1 MSRKN
6 KHGHGGD
13 DSATFEEKELEIL
26 RETVDLVE
34 KQKGEKIIQDP
45 KIQKVI
51 SIVEKF
57 IADKKLVCYGGT
69 AINNILPEDAQF
81 YNKDIELPDYDF
93 YSDNALDCA
102 KELADIYYKAGYED
116 VEAKSGV
123 HHGTYKVFVNFTG
136 IADITQ
142 MEPALFKAISREA
155 IIKKNI
161 RYAPP
166 DFLRM
171 AMYLELSR
179 PDGDVSRWEKVQKR
193 LTLLNTHYPLKG
205 YDCDKIEYQR
215 GFEGSTS
222 ENTGEISA
230 SRTRSRSRSK
240 SRSKT
245 ATATATATASRSV
258 KRGGSG
264 GGSGSVK
271 ALKRDAI
278 KNVIRKYHHL
288 GAYMK
293 HLYNSVPSHEEKHG
307 DFTYK
312 LEEDKLTRRYRLVA
326 IYERFLGKD
335 DEFVLYSMKRTDLDP
350 DASPSKTATASRS
363 RSRSAS
369 PSRSATKSASK
380 SAGRS
385 ASPSKTATASRSR
398 SRSRSASPS
407 KSATKSAS
415 KSPSRSPAYEMSKS
429 NLSYSSHREK
439 ELAETD
445 VYNIVRRVFIKNK
458 AVFFGGYANILYS
471 RYMPKHQRR
480 IIQKIPD
487 FDVLSEDPRHLC
499 EAVIHELTAHKYTG
513 VKFTKHAGVGEV
525 ISEHYDIR
533 IGDEVIA
540 FLYKP
545 LACHSYNTI
554 RIHGDGGSG
563 GGDNIR
569 IATIDTMLSF
579 YLAFIY
585 ADRVYYDTN
594 RILCMSQFLFDVQ
607 RHNRLKQTGLL
618 KRFSINCYGE
628 QPTLESMRFEK
639 TKKYEELKGKRD
651 SREFEEWFLRYIP
664 YEHAKA
670 AKTGAKGAKGAKGTT
685 KTRKR
690 KTTKE

>member
-1 MSRKN
+1 MTESLLLHSGVGGARNAHDKTDKKMS
-6 KHGHGGD
+6 
-13 DSATFEEKELEIL
+13 FEEKELEIL
-26 RETVDLVE
+26 REAVDLVE
-34 KQKGEKIIQDP
+34 KRKGAAVIQDP
-45 KIQKVI
+45 KVQDII

-93 YSDNALDCA
+93 YSDKALDHA

-142 MEPALFKAISREA
+142 MEPALFKAISRDS
-155 IIKKNI
+155 IIKKGI

-215 GFEGSTS
+215 GFEGATDV
-222 ENTGEISA
+222 NTGEISI
-230 SRTRSRSRSK
+230 SRTKGATARRSRSRTPT
-240 SRSKT
+240 RT
-245 ATATATATASRSV
+245 RARTI
-258 KRGGSG
+258 KRG
-264 GGSGSVK
+264 GGSGSGIGSVGGADSAKARKREAIREVVK
-271 ALKRDAI
+271 
-278 KNVIRKYHHL
+278 KYKTL
-288 GAYMK
+288 EAYMK
-293 HLYNSVPSHEEKHG
+293 HLYHGVRSHEETIG
-307 DFTYK
+307 DFKYTV
-312 LEEDKLTRRYRLVA
+312 EQDKLTHRYRLIA
-326 IYERFLGKD
+326 TYERLFGDD
-335 DEFVLYSMKRTDLDP
+335 DEYVLYSMKARDLDA
-350 DASPSKTATASRS
+350 DATPTKTTRTPT
-363 RSRSAS
+363 
-369 PSRSATKSASK
+369 PSRTRERQEKSSPNEYSVA
-380 SAGRS
+380 RS
-385 ASPSKTATASRSR
+385 HV
-398 SRSRSASPS
+398 
-407 KSATKSAS
+407 
-415 KSPSRSPAYEMSKS
+415 
-429 NLSYSSHREK
+429 SYTTHREK

-445 VYNIVRRVFIKNK
+445 IYNIVRGVFIKNR

-480 IIQKIPD
+480 IVQKIPD
-487 FDVLSEDPRHLC
+487 FDILSENPRELC
-499 EAVIHELTAHKYTG
+499 EEVVRELTAHKYAG
-513 VKFTKHAGVGEV
+513 VKYTKHAGVGEV

-533 IGDEVIA
+533 VGDEVIA

-554 RIHGDGGSG
+554 RINGDGRDGRGES
-563 GGDNIR
+563 IR

-585 ADRVYYDTN
+585 ADRVYYDIN

-607 RHNRLKQTGLL
+607 QHNRLKQTGLL
-618 KRFSINCYGE
+618 RRFSINCYGK

-639 TKKYEELKGKRD
+639 TAKYEELKGKRD
-651 SREFEEWFLRYIP
+651 SREFEEWFLRYVP
-664 YEHAKA
+664 YEHSSSGA
-670 AKTGAKGAKGAKGTT
+670 AK
-685 KTRKR
+685 KTRKKAR
-690 KTTKE
+690 K

>member
-1 MSRKN
+1 MPGKYKPHG
-6 KHGHGGD
+6 KHKETD
-13 DSATFEEKELEIL
+13 DEEKTQSYEDKELEIL
-26 RETVDLVE
+26 RQAVDKVE
-34 KQKGEKIIQDP
+34 NRKGVEVMRDPEVKKI
-45 KIQKVI
+45 I

-93 YSDNALDCA
+93 YSDNALDHA

-142 MEPALFKAISREA
+142 MEPDLFKAISKDA
-155 IIKKNI
+155 IIKSDI

-205 YDCDKIEYQR
+205 YQCDKIEYQR
-215 GFEGSTS
+215 GFEGATD

-230 SRTRSRSRSK
+230 SRTRSRSRSM
-240 SRSKT
+240 SRSQSRSQSK
-245 ATATATATASRSV
+245 SRSV
-258 KRGGSG
+258 KKG
-264 GGSGSVK
+264 GGIFKSETAVK
-271 ALKRDAI
+271 RKAISQIKRNHHSLAEYMRHLFH
-278 KNVIRKYHHL
+278 NVSK
-288 GAYMK
+288 
-293 HLYNSVPSHEEKHG
+293 HEETIG
-307 DFTYK
+307 NYTYNI
-312 LEEDKLTRRYRLVA
+312 EEDKVTHRYNLNVR
-326 IYERFLGKD
+326 YERLLQDD
-335 DEFVLYSMKRTDLDP
+335 DEFVIYSI
-350 DASPSKTATASRS
+350 SSRDIRRDKDDGEDKGEDKGENGES
-363 RSRSAS
+363 
-369 PSRSATKSASK
+369 
-380 SAGRS
+380 
-385 ASPSKTATASRSR
+385 ASRSR
-398 SRSRSASPS
+398 SRSRS
-407 KSATKSAS
+407 KSHYSVDAS
-415 KSPSRSPAYEMSKS
+415 KI
-429 NLSYSSHREK
+429 SYSTNRET
-439 ELAETD
+439 LLQQTD
-445 VYNIVRRVFIKNK
+445 IYNIVRDVFIKNK

-480 IIQKIPD
+480 IVNKIPD
-487 FDVLSEDPRHLC
+487 FDILSEDPRALC
-499 EAVIHELTAHKYTG
+499 DEVVRELTKNKYPGVKYT
-513 VKFTKHAGVGEV
+513 KHKGVGEV

-533 IGDEVIA
+533 VGEEVVA

-554 RIHGDGGSG
+554 RIDS
-563 GGDNIR
+563 DTIR

-585 ADRVYYDTN
+585 ADRVYYDIN

-607 RHNRLKQTGLL
+607 QHNRLKQTGLL
-618 KRFSINCYGE
+618 RRFSINCYGE

-651 SREFEEWFLRYIP
+651 TREYEEWFLRYIP
-664 YEHAKA
+664 LEHAK
-670 AKTGAKGAKGAKGTT
+670 TVKGTAKGTAKKGT
-685 KTRKR
+685 KVTRRRDK
-690 KTTKE
+690 KKDE

>member
-1 MSRKN
+1 MEGGGKS
-6 KHGHGGD
+6 KHD
-13 DSATFEEKELEIL
+13 NDNNTTFEEKELDIL
-26 RETVDLVE
+26 RDAVDLVE
-34 KQKGEKIIQDP
+34 KRKGEKVIQDP
-45 KIQKVI
+45 KVQEII

-69 AINNILPEDAQF
+69 AINNILPEDLQF

-142 MEPALFKAISREA
+142 MEPALFNAISRDA

-215 GFEGSTS
+215 GFDGSTMS
-222 ENTGEISA
+222 NTGEISI
-230 SRTRSRSRSK
+230 SRTRSRTKSRTKS

-245 ATATATATASRSV
+245 V
-258 KRGGSG
+258 KRGGSNSND
-264 GGSGSVK
+264 GSAK
-271 ALKRDAI
+271 AHKREAI
-278 KNVIRKYHHL
+278 RQIINKYHSL
-288 GAYMK
+288 AGYMK
-293 HLYNSVPSHEEKHG
+293 RLYHSVSSHEETIG
-307 DFTYK
+307 DFKYSI
-312 LEEDKLTRRYRLVA
+312 EEDKITHHYRLIA
-326 IYERFLGKD
+326 TYKRLFSKD
-335 DEFVLYSMKRTDLDP
+335 DEFVLYSMKARILDGETTP
-350 DASPSKTATASRS
+350 SPSK
-363 RSRSAS
+363 
-369 PSRSATKSASK
+369 SK
-380 SAGRS
+380 
-385 ASPSKTATASRSR
+385 SRSR
-398 SRSRSASPS
+398 SRSRSRSS
-407 KSATKSAS
+407 
-415 KSPSRSPAYEMSKS
+415 SRSRSENKENDFSINTSQLSYKS
-429 NLSYSSHREK
+429 NSEK
-439 ELAETD
+439 QLAETD
-445 VYNIVRRVFIKNK
+445 IYNIVRNVFIKNR

-471 RYMPKHQRR
+471 RYMPRHQRR
-480 IIQKIPD
+480 IVQQIPD
-487 FDVLSEDPRHLC
+487 FDILSEDPRKLC
-499 EAVIHELTAHKYTG
+499 EEVVSQLVAHKYTG
-513 VKFTKHAGVGEV
+513 VKYTKHAGIGEV

-533 IGDEVIA
+533 VGDEVIA

-554 RIHGDGGSG
+554 RI
-563 GGDNIR
+563 DNEPIR

-585 ADRVYYDTN
+585 ADRVYYDIN

-607 RHNRLKQTGLL
+607 QHNRLKQTGLL
-618 KRFSINCYGE
+618 RRFSINCYGK
-628 QPTLESMRFEK
+628 QPTLETMRFEK
-639 TKKYEELKGKRD
+639 TQKYEELKGKRG

-664 YEHAKA
+664 YEHAN
-670 AKTGAKGAKGAKGTT
+670 TGAKAKKVAK
-685 KTRKR
+685 KTVK
-690 KTTKE
+690 KSQK

>member
-1 MSRKN
+1 MALLHSGVGGARHDHDKTEQKMS
-6 KHGHGGD
+6 
-13 DSATFEEKELEIL
+13 FEEKELEIL
-26 RETVDLVE
+26 RQAVDLVE
-34 KQKGEKIIQDP
+34 KRKGEKIIQDP
-45 KIQKVI
+45 KVQDII

-93 YSDNALDCA
+93 YSDKALDHA

-142 MEPALFKAISREA
+142 MEPALFKSISRDS
-155 IIKKNI
+155 IIKKGI

-215 GFEGSTS
+215 GFDGATAA
-222 ENTGEISA
+222 NTGEISISRTRGA
-230 SRTRSRSRSK
+230 TATRTRSRSV
-240 SRSKT
+240 SRSRSHT
-245 ATATATATASRSV
+245 RSRTV
-258 KRGGSG
+258 KRGGGS
-264 GGSGSVK
+264 GGSGGESAKARKREAIREVVK
-271 ALKRDAI
+271 
-278 KNVIRKYHHL
+278 KYKTL
-288 GAYMK
+288 EAYMK
-293 HLYNSVPSHEEKHG
+293 HLYHGVRSHEETIG
-307 DFTYK
+307 DFKYTV
-312 LEEDKLTRRYRLVA
+312 EEDKLTHRYRLLA
-326 IYERFLGKD
+326 TYERLFGDD
-335 DEFVLYSMKRTDLDP
+335 DEYVLYSMKARDLDA
-350 DASPSKTATASRS
+350 DATPTPSRS
-363 RSRSAS
+363 R
-369 PSRSATKSASK
+369 T
-380 SAGRS
+380 
-385 ASPSKTATASRSR
+385 RSR
-398 SRSRSASPS
+398 ERQEKSSPTEYSIQRSQV
-407 KSATKSAS
+407 
-415 KSPSRSPAYEMSKS
+415 
-429 NLSYSSHREK
+429 SYTTHREK

-445 VYNIVRRVFIKNK
+445 IYNIVRGVFIKNR

-480 IIQKIPD
+480 IVQKIPD
-487 FDVLSEDPRHLC
+487 FDILSENPRELC
-499 EAVIHELTAHKYTG
+499 EEVVRELTAHKYTG
-513 VKFTKHAGVGEV
+513 VKYTKHAGVGEV

-533 IGDEVIA
+533 VGDEVIA

-554 RIHGDGGSG
+554 RINGDGDDEGKSG
-563 GGDNIR
+563 RGESIR

-585 ADRVYYDTN
+585 ADRVYYDIN

-607 RHNRLKQTGLL
+607 QHNRLKQTGLL
-618 KRFSINCYGE
+618 RRFSINCYGK

-639 TKKYEELKGKRD
+639 TAKYEELKGKRD
-651 SREFEEWFLRYIP
+651 SREFEEWFLRYVP

-670 AKTGAKGAKGAKGTT
+670 GKAVGSSAK
-685 KTRKR
+685 KTRKAR
-690 KTTKE
+690 KEQK

>member
-1 MSRKN
+1 MPPSEKD
-6 KHGHGGD
+6 GD
-13 DSATFEEKELEIL
+13 KAQTYEEKELEIL
-26 RETVDLVE
+26 RQAVDVVE
-34 KQKGEKIIQDP
+34 NRKGVEVMRDPEVKKI
-45 KIQKVI
+45 I

-93 YSDNALDCA
+93 YSDNALDHA

-142 MEPALFKAISREA
+142 MEPDLFKAISKDA
-155 IIKKNI
+155 IIKNGI

-205 YDCDKIEYQR
+205 YQCDKIEYQR
-215 GFEGSTS
+215 GFEGATD

-230 SRTRSRSRSK
+230 SRTR
-240 SRSKT
+240 T
-245 ATATATATASRSV
+245 
-258 KRGGSG
+258 
-264 GGSGSVK
+264 
-271 ALKRDAI
+271 
-278 KNVIRKYHHL
+278 
-288 GAYMK
+288 
-293 HLYNSVPSHEEKHG
+293 
-307 DFTYK
+307 
-312 LEEDKLTRRYRLVA
+312 
-326 IYERFLGKD
+326 
-335 DEFVLYSMKRTDLDP
+335 
-350 DASPSKTATASRS
+350 
-363 RSRSAS
+363 
-369 PSRSATKSASK
+369 PSRT
-380 SAGRS
+380 R
-385 ASPSKTATASRSR
+385 SRSR
-398 SRSRSASPS
+398 SRSRSASVKTGGGIFNSVTSVKRNAITQIKRKHHSLAAYMRHLFHAVNKHEESIGDYEYSIEEDKVTHRYNLNVKHERLLQDDDEFVIYSMSARDIEKEPS
-407 KSATKSAS
+407 PKRGRRSHNDDDDEDDEATDDSAS
-415 KSPSRSPAYEMSKS
+415 KSRSRSKSASRSQSASRSKS
-429 NLSYSSHREK
+429 ASRSASDAHYSVDKSNVSYSTNREK
-439 ELAETD
+439 LLQQTD
-445 VYNIVRRVFIKNK
+445 IYNIVRDVFIKNK

-480 IIQKIPD
+480 IVNKIPD
-487 FDVLSEDPRHLC
+487 FDILSEDPRALC
-499 EAVIHELTAHKYTG
+499 EEVVRELTAHKYPG
-513 VKFTKHAGVGEV
+513 VKYTKHKGVGEV

-533 IGDEVIA
+533 VGDEVVA

-554 RIHGDGGSG
+554 RIDK
-563 GGDNIR
+563 DTIR

-585 ADRVYYDTN
+585 ADRVYYDIN

-607 RHNRLKQTGLL
+607 QHNRLKQTGLL
-618 KRFSINCYGE
+618 RRFSINCYGK

-639 TKKYEELKGKRD
+639 TKKYEELKDKRD
-651 SREFEEWFLRYIP
+651 TREYEEWFLRYIP
-664 YEHAKA
+664 LENTKGA
-670 AKTGAKGAKGAKGTT
+670 AAKGAAAGKGAVPGKTAKKAAGTKT
-685 KTRKR
+685 TKAKTRKR
-690 KTTKE
+690 SKKDD

>member
-1 MSRKN
+1 MSIEEKMEGGGN
-6 KHGHGGD
+6 KINHRGD
-13 DSATFEEKELEIL
+13 KDVSFEEKELEIL
-26 RETVDLVE
+26 RNAVDLVE
-34 KQKGEKIIQDP
+34 KRKGEKVTQDP
-45 KIQKVI
+45 KVQEII

-93 YSDNALDCA
+93 YSNNALDHA

-142 MEPALFKAISREA
+142 MEPDLFKAISRDA

-205 YDCDKIEYQR
+205 YNCDKIEYQR
-215 GFEGSTS
+215 GFDDATAS
-222 ENTGEISA
+222 NTGEVSI
-230 SRTRSRSRSK
+230 SRTRSRS
-240 SRSKT
+240 
-245 ATATATATASRSV
+245 ASRSV
-258 KRGGSG
+258 SRSRTVKRGG
-264 GGSGSVK
+264 GGSAK
-271 ALKRDAI
+271 AEKRKAVNQI
-278 KNVIRKYHHL
+278 IRKYHDL
-288 GAYMK
+288 SKYMK
-293 HLYNSVPSHEEKHG
+293 HLYHAVSSHEETIG
-307 DFTYK
+307 DFKYTI
-312 LEEDKLTRRYRLVA
+312 EEDKVTHRYRLIA
-326 IYERFLGKD
+326 TYERLFSKD
-335 DEFVLYSMKRTDLDP
+335 DSFVLYSMKARELDATP
-350 DASPSKTATASRS
+350 TQTPSKSPRS
-363 RSRSAS
+363 RSRSVS
-369 PSRSATKSASK
+369 DRNQKEEYSVD
-380 SAGRS
+380 
-385 ASPSKTATASRSR
+385 KTHV
-398 SRSRSASPS
+398 
-407 KSATKSAS
+407 
-415 KSPSRSPAYEMSKS
+415 
-429 NLSYSSHREK
+429 SYSSNREK
-439 ELAETD
+439 ELVETNI
-445 VYNIVRRVFIKNK
+445 YNIVRDVFIKNR

-471 RYMPKHQRR
+471 RYMPKQQRR

-487 FDVLSEDPRHLC
+487 FDILSEDPRELC
-499 EAVIHELTAHKYTG
+499 EAVVRELTAHNYKDVKY
-513 VKFTKHAGVGEV
+513 TKHAGVGEV

-533 IGDEVIA
+533 VGDEVIA

-554 RIHGDGGSG
+554 RIDG
-563 GGDNIR
+563 GGDGRGRGESIR

-585 ADRVYYDTN
+585 ADRVYYDIN

-607 RHNRLKQTGLL
+607 QHNRLKQTGLL
-618 KRFSINCYGE
+618 RRFSINCYGK

-639 TKKYEELKGKRD
+639 TEKYEELKGKRD

-664 YEHAKA
+664 YEHAGA
-670 AKTGAKGAKGAKGTT
+670 GAKGAKAK
-685 KTRKR
+685 KTRKKAR
-690 KTTKE
+690 SGA

>member
-1 MSRKN
+1 MSDLLLR
-6 KHGHGGD
+6 GGARD
-13 DSATFEEKELEIL
+13 DANADKKMSFEEKELEIL
-26 RETVDLVE
+26 REAVDLVE
-34 KQKGEKIIQDP
+34 KRKGAAVIKDP
-45 KIQKVI
+45 KVQEII

-93 YSDNALDCA
+93 YSDKALDHA

-142 MEPALFKAISREA
+142 MEPALFKAISRDS
-155 IIKKNI
+155 IIKKGI
-161 RYAPP
+161 SYAPP

-215 GFEGSTS
+215 GFEGETAS
-222 ENTGEISA
+222 NTGEISI
-230 SRTRSRSRSK
+230 SRKRGATSTRSSSRSRSR
-240 SRSKT
+240 T
-245 ATATATATASRSV
+245 I
-258 KRGGSG
+258 KRGGANN
-264 GGSGSVK
+264 GSAK
-271 ALKRDAI
+271 ARKREAI
-278 KNVIRKYHHL
+278 REIMKKYKGL
-288 GAYMK
+288 DSYMK
-293 HLYNSVPSHEEKHG
+293 HLFYGVRSHEEKIG
-307 DFTYK
+307 DFKYTV
-312 LEEDKLTRRYRLVA
+312 EEDKLTRRYRLIA
-326 IYERFLGKD
+326 AYERLFGDD
-335 DEFVLYSMKRTDLDP
+335 DEYVLYSMKTRDLD
-350 DASPSKTATASRS
+350 TEATPTPTPTPNR
-363 RSRSAS
+363 
-369 PSRSATKSASK
+369 
-380 SAGRS
+380 
-385 ASPSKTATASRSR
+385 SRSR
-398 SRSRSASPS
+398 SRSRDREYSIN
-407 KSATKSAS
+407 KSQI
-415 KSPSRSPAYEMSKS
+415 
-429 NLSYSSHREK
+429 SYSSHREK

-445 VYNIVRRVFIKNK
+445 IYNIVRDVFIKNR

-480 IIQKIPD
+480 IVQKIPD
-487 FDVLSEDPRHLC
+487 FDILSENPRDLC
-499 EAVIHELTAHKYTG
+499 DEVVRELTAHKYTN
-513 VKFTKHAGVGEV
+513 VKYTKHAGVGEV

-533 IGDEVIA
+533 VGDEVIA

-554 RIHGDGGSG
+554 RINSDGDSRGGRG
-563 GGDNIR
+563 GRGESIR

-585 ADRVYYDTN
+585 ADRVYYDIN

-607 RHNRLKQTGLL
+607 QHNRLKQTGLL
-618 KRFSINCYGE
+618 RRFSINCYGK

-639 TKKYEELKGKRD
+639 TAKYEELKGKRE
-651 SREFEEWFLRYIP
+651 SREFEEWFLRYVP
-664 YEHAKA
+664 YENTSLRKNKIAK
-670 AKTGAKGAKGAKGTT
+670 
-685 KTRKR
+685 KTRRRNK
-690 KTTKE
+690 KNE

>member
-1 MSRKN
+1 MPH
-6 KHGHGGD
+6 KHRRGGHD
-13 DSATFEEKELEIL
+13 DEDHATYDEKELEIL
-26 RETVDLVE
+26 REAVDLME
-34 KQKGEKIIQDP
+34 KRKGAKIIQDP
-45 KIQKVI
+45 QVKKII
-51 SIVEKF
+51 SIVEDF

-93 YSDNALDCA
+93 YSDNALDAA

-142 MEPALFKAISREA
+142 MEPALFKAISRDA
-155 IIKKNI
+155 IIKKGI

-215 GFEGSTS
+215 GFEGSTKA
-222 ENTGEISA
+222 NTGEISI
-230 SRTRSRSRSK
+230 
-240 SRSKT
+240 SKT
-245 ATATATATASRSV
+245 
-258 KRGGSG
+258 
-264 GGSGSVK
+264 
-271 ALKRDAI
+271 
-278 KNVIRKYHHL
+278 RK
-288 GAYMK
+288 K
-293 HLYNSVPSHEEKHG
+293 S
-307 DFTYK
+307 
-312 LEEDKLTRRYRLVA
+312 
-326 IYERFLGKD
+326 
-335 DEFVLYSMKRTDLDP
+335 
-350 DASPSKTATASRS
+350 ASRS
-363 RSRSAS
+363 RSRSVKKGGGGGPSATRSVKALKRKAISTVIRKYHSLGAYLKRLYHAVPSHEETMGDFKYTVEEDKLTHRYRLIATYERLLGADDTFVLYSMKTRDVDAS
-369 PSRSATKSASK
+369 PARSRQASDVD
-380 SAGRS
+380 
-385 ASPSKTATASRSR
+385 ASPA
-398 SRSRSASPS
+398 
-407 KSATKSAS
+407 
-415 KSPSRSPAYEMSKS
+415 KSPDREYSVRKS
-429 NLSYSSHREK
+429 NVSYKSNREK

-445 VYNIVRRVFIKNK
+445 IYNIVRNVFIKNH

-480 IIQKIPD
+480 IVQKIPD
-487 FDVLSEDPRHLC
+487 FDILSEDPRELC
-499 EAVIHELTAHKYTG
+499 EAVVRELTAHKYTD
-513 VKFTKHAGVGEV
+513 VKYTKHAGIGEV

-554 RIHGDGGSG
+554 RINGDGDGGAG
-563 GGDNIR
+563 GGGESIR

-585 ADRVYYDTN
+585 ADRVYYDVS

-607 RHNRLKQTGLL
+607 QHNRLKQTGLL
-618 KRFSINCYGE
+618 RRFSINCYGK

-639 TKKYEELKGKRD
+639 TDKYEELKGKRD

-664 YEHAKA
+664 YENAGA
-670 AKTGAKGAKGAKGTT
+670 GAKGAKAK
-685 KTRKR
+685 KTRKKAR
-690 KTTKE
+690 SD

>member
-1 MSRKN
+1 MPHN
-6 KHGHGGD
+6 KHHEHGHSRGRGD
-13 DSATFEEKELEIL
+13 TSADVSYDEKELEIL
-26 RETVDLVE
+26 REAVDIVE
-34 KQKGEKIIQDP
+34 KKKGEAITHDP
-45 KIQKVI
+45 KVKKII
-51 SIVEKF
+51 SIVEDF

-81 YNKDIELPDYDF
+81 YNKDLELPDYDF
-93 YSDNALDCA
+93 YSDNALDHA

-142 MEPALFKAISREA
+142 MEPALFNAISRDA
-155 IIKKNI
+155 IVKSGI

-193 LTLLNTHYPLKG
+193 LTLLNNHYPLKG

-215 GFEGSTS
+215 GFDGATKANS
-222 ENTGEISA
+222 GEISI
-230 SRTRSRSRSK
+230 SKTRSK
-240 SRSKT
+240 SRSKSKS
-245 ATATATATASRSV
+245 ASRSTVRSQSV
-258 KRGGSG
+258 KRGGG
-264 GGSGSVK
+264 GGGSVK

-278 KNVIRKYHHL
+278 KGVIRKYRHL

-293 HLYNSVPSHEEKHG
+293 HLFYAVPSHEETIG
-307 DFTYK
+307 DFSYK
-312 LEEDKLTRRYRLVA
+312 LEEDKLTHRYRLIA
-326 IYERFLGKD
+326 TYERLLGKD
-335 DEFVLYSMKRTDLDP
+335 DEFVLYSMKRSDLDGDSTP
-350 DASPSKTATASRS
+350 SANKSASRSKSPSPSHSRSASATATASKSES
-363 RSRSAS
+363 RSRS
-369 PSRSATKSASK
+369 
-380 SAGRS
+380 
-385 ASPSKTATASRSR
+385 
-398 SRSRSASPS
+398 
-407 KSATKSAS
+407 
-415 KSPSRSPAYEMSKS
+415 KSPTPAYSMSKS
-429 NLSYSSHREK
+429 SLSYSSNREK
-439 ELAETD
+439 EMAESD
-445 VYNIVRRVFIKNK
+445 VYNIVRDVFIKNR

-480 IIQKIPD
+480 IVHKIPD
-487 FDVLSEDPRHLC
+487 FDVLSEEPRDLC
-499 EAVIHELTAHKYTG
+499 EAVVRELTAHKYKD
-513 VKFTKHAGVGEV
+513 VKYTKHAGVGEV

-554 RIHGDGGSG
+554 RI
-563 GGDNIR
+563 DNESIR

-585 ADRVYYDTN
+585 ADRIYYDIN

-607 RHNRLKQTGLL
+607 QHNRLKQTGLL
-618 KRFSINCYGE
+618 KRFSINCYGK
-628 QPTLESMRFEK
+628 QPTLETMRFEK
-639 TKKYEELKGKRD
+639 TEKYEELKNKRGT
-651 SREFEEWFLRYIP
+651 REYEEWFLRYIP
-664 YEHAKA
+664 YENTGKKKTTGSGSGSGA
-670 AKTGAKGAKGAKGTT
+670 AS

-690 KTTKE
+690 KRD

>member
-1 MSRKN
+1 MSDLLLR
-6 KHGHGGD
+6 GGARHHD
-13 DSATFEEKELEIL
+13 NTDKKMSFEEKELEIL
-26 RETVDLVE
+26 REAVDLVE
-34 KQKGEKIIQDP
+34 KRKGAAIIKDP
-45 KIQKVI
+45 KVQEII

-93 YSDNALDCA
+93 YSDKALDHA

-142 MEPALFKAISREA
+142 MEPALFKAISRDS
-155 IIKKNI
+155 IIKKGI
-161 RYAPP
+161 SYAPP

-215 GFEGSTS
+215 GFEGATS
-222 ENTGEISA
+222 SNTGEISI
-230 SRTRSRSRSK
+230 SRKRGATATQTRSRSRSLAR
-240 SRSKT
+240 SRT
-245 ATATATATASRSV
+245 V
-258 KRGGSG
+258 KRGGANNESA
-264 GGSGSVK
+264 K
-271 ALKRDAI
+271 ARKREAI
-278 KNVIRKYHHL
+278 REIMKKYKGL
-288 GAYMK
+288 DAYMK
-293 HLYNSVPSHEEKHG
+293 HLFYGVRSHEETIG
-307 DFTYK
+307 DFKYTV
-312 LEEDKLTRRYRLVA
+312 EEDKLTRRYRLIA
-326 IYERFLGKD
+326 TYERLFSDD
-335 DEFVLYSMKRTDLDP
+335 DEYVLYSMKTRDLDA
-350 DASPSKTATASRS
+350 DAEAT
-363 RSRSAS
+363 
-369 PSRSATKSASK
+369 PTPTPK
-380 SAGRS
+380 
-385 ASPSKTATASRSR
+385 PSRSR
-398 SRSRSASPS
+398 SRSRSRDREYSIN
-407 KSATKSAS
+407 KSQI
-415 KSPSRSPAYEMSKS
+415 
-429 NLSYSSHREK
+429 SYSSHREK

-445 VYNIVRRVFIKNK
+445 IYNIVRGVFIKNR

-487 FDVLSEDPRHLC
+487 FDILSENPRDLC
-499 EAVIHELTAHKYTG
+499 DEVVRELTAHKYTD
-513 VKFTKHAGVGEV
+513 VKYTKHAGVGEV

-533 IGDEVIA
+533 VGDEVIA

-554 RIHGDGGSG
+554 RINGDGDSQG
-563 GGDNIR
+563 GRGESIR

-585 ADRVYYDTN
+585 ADRVYYDIN

-607 RHNRLKQTGLL
+607 QHNRLKQTGLL
-618 KRFSINCYGE
+618 RRFSINCYGK

-639 TKKYEELKGKRD
+639 TAKYEELKGKRG
-651 SREFEEWFLRYIP
+651 SREFEEWFLRYVP
-664 YEHAKA
+664 YENTSSRARVK
-670 AKTGAKGAKGAKGTT
+670 AKGVAK
-685 KTRKR
+685 KTRKKSR
-690 KTTKE
+690 K

>member
-1 MSRKN
+1 MAEYGGGSR
-6 KHGHGGD
+6 
-13 DSATFEEKELEIL
+13 DSADKKMSFEEKELEIL
-26 RETVDLVE
+26 REAVDLVE
-34 KQKGEKIIQDP
+34 KRKGAAVIQDP
-45 KIQKVI
+45 KVQDII

-69 AINNILPEDAQF
+69 AINNILPEDSQF

-93 YSDNALDCA
+93 YSDKALEHA

-136 IADITQ
+136 IADITN
-142 MEPALFKAISREA
+142 MEPALFKVISRDA

-205 YDCDKIEYQR
+205 YNCDKIEYQR
-215 GFEGSTS
+215 GFDGATS
-222 ENTGEISA
+222 ASKTGEISISRKRSA
-230 SRTRSRSRSK
+230 TTPTRTRTQTQTRTPSRSRTHT
-240 SRSKT
+240 RSHTMKQ
-245 ATATATATASRSV
+245 
-258 KRGGSG
+258 G
-264 GGSGSVK
+264 GGGGGGASIK
-271 ALKRDAI
+271 ARKREAI
-278 KNVIRKYHHL
+278 RTIMKKYKGL
-288 GAYMK
+288 DTYMK
-293 HLYNSVPSHEEKHG
+293 HLYNEVRSHEETIG
-307 DFTYK
+307 DFTYSV
-312 LEEDKLTRRYRLVA
+312 EEDKLTHRYRLIA
-326 IYERFLGKD
+326 RYERLFGKD
-335 DEFVLYSMKRTDLDP
+335 DEFILYSMKARDLDAEATP
-350 DASPSKTATASRS
+350 TPRSKPSPTHTDHKDDEDH
-363 RSRSAS
+363 
-369 PSRSATKSASK
+369 
-380 SAGRS
+380 G
-385 ASPSKTATASRSR
+385 
-398 SRSRSASPS
+398 
-407 KSATKSAS
+407 
-415 KSPSRSPAYEMSKS
+415 
-429 NLSYSSHREK
+429 EK

-445 VYNIVRRVFIKNK
+445 IYNIVRRVFIKNR

-480 IIQKIPD
+480 IIQQIPD
-487 FDVLSEDPRHLC
+487 FDILSENPRELC
-499 EAVIHELTAHKYTG
+499 DEVVRELTAHKYTD
-513 VKFTKHAGVGEV
+513 VKYTKHAGVGEV

-533 IGDEVIA
+533 VGDEVIA

-554 RIHGDGGSG
+554 RINGDGVG
-563 GGDNIR
+563 GGKKGGGESIR

-585 ADRVYYDTN
+585 ADRVYYDIN

-607 RHNRLKQTGLL
+607 QHNRLKQSGLSR
-618 KRFSINCYGE
+618 RFSINCYGK

-639 TKKYEELKGKRD
+639 TAKYEELKGKRE

-664 YEHAKA
+664 YENGGTGKGEKEKEKEKGKATATAKA
-670 AKTGAKGAKGAKGTT
+670 K
-685 KTRKR
+685 KTRKTR
-690 KTTKE
+690 K

>member
-1 MSRKN
+1 MSELLQN
-6 KHGHGGD
+6 GGARHHD
-13 DSATFEEKELEIL
+13 DKTEQKVSFEDKELEIL
-26 RETVDLVE
+26 REAVDLVE
-34 KQKGEKIIQDP
+34 KRKGEKIIQDP
-45 KIQKVI
+45 KVQDII

-93 YSDNALDCA
+93 YSDKALDHA

-142 MEPALFKAISREA
+142 MEPALFKAISRDS
-155 IIKKNI
+155 IIKKGI

-215 GFEGSTS
+215 GFDGATAA
-222 ENTGEISA
+222 NTGEISISRKKGA
-230 SRTRSRSRSK
+230 TATRTRSRSRSHTR
-240 SRSKT
+240 SRT
-245 ATATATATASRSV
+245 M
-258 KRGGSG
+258 KRGGSTG
-264 GGSGSVK
+264 GGNESAKARKREAIREVVK
-271 ALKRDAI
+271 
-278 KNVIRKYHHL
+278 KYKTL
-288 GAYMK
+288 EAYMK
-293 HLYNSVPSHEEKHG
+293 HLYHGVRSHEETIG
-307 DFTYK
+307 DFKYTV
-312 LEEDKLTRRYRLVA
+312 EEDKLTHRYRLLA
-326 IYERFLGKD
+326 TYERLFGDD
-335 DEFVLYSMKRTDLDP
+335 DEYVLYSMKARDLDK
-350 DASPSKTATASRS
+350 DATPTKT
-363 RSRSAS
+363 
-369 PSRSATKSASK
+369 PM
-380 SAGRS
+380 
-385 ASPSKTATASRSR
+385 PSRSR
-398 SRSRSASPS
+398 SRSRSRDREYSVN
-407 KSATKSAS
+407 KTHV
-415 KSPSRSPAYEMSKS
+415 
-429 NLSYSSHREK
+429 SYTTHREK

-445 VYNIVRRVFIKNK
+445 IYNIVRGVFIKNR

-480 IIQKIPD
+480 IVQKIPD
-487 FDVLSEDPRHLC
+487 FDILSENPRELC
-499 EAVIHELTAHKYTG
+499 EEVVRELTAHKYTG

-533 IGDEVIA
+533 VGDEVIA

-554 RIHGDGGSG
+554 RINGDGDGNG
-563 GGDNIR
+563 NDNSKNGRGESIR

-585 ADRVYYDTN
+585 ADRVYYDIN

-607 RHNRLKQTGLL
+607 QHNRLKQTGLL
-618 KRFSINCYGE
+618 RRFSINCYGK

-639 TKKYEELKGKRD
+639 TAKYEELKGKRD
-651 SREFEEWFLRYIP
+651 SREFEEWFLRYVP

-670 AKTGAKGAKGAKGTT
+670 RKGAESSTQ
-685 KTRKR
+685 KTRKAR
-690 KTTKE
+690 KEQK

>member
-6 KHGHGGD
+6 KRRHGDGAD
-13 DSATFEEKELEIL
+13 DNKSYEEKELEIL
-26 RETVDLVE
+26 RDAVDVME
-34 KQKGEKIIQDP
+34 KRKGSAIIQDP
-45 KIQKVI
+45 KVKNII
-51 SIVEKF
+51 STVEDF
-57 IADKKLVCYGGT
+57 IARKKLVCYGGT

-93 YSDNALDCA
+93 YSDNALDDA

-142 MEPALFKAISREA
+142 MEPALFKAISRDA
-155 IIKKNI
+155 IVKKGI

-205 YDCDKIEYQR
+205 YQCDKIEYQR
-215 GFEGSTS
+215 GFEGATKA
-222 ENTGEISA
+222 NTGEVSISRTRKRSA
-230 SRTRSRSRSK
+230 SRS
-240 SRSKT
+240 
-245 ATATATATASRSV
+245 ASMTV
-258 KRGGSG
+258 KKGGSG
-264 GGSGSVK
+264 SGATRSVK
-271 ALKRDAI
+271 ALKRKAI
-278 KNVIRKYHHL
+278 STVIRKYHHL
-288 GAYMK
+288 GAYLK
-293 HLYNSVPSHEEKHG
+293 RLYHTVPSHEETIG
-307 DFTYK
+307 DFKYTVD
-312 LEEDKLTRRYRLVA
+312 EDKLTHRYRLIA
-326 IYERFLGKD
+326 TYERLLGAD
-335 DEFVLYSMKRTDLDP
+335 DTFVLYSMKASDI
-350 DASPSKTATASRS
+350 DASPVTKKSREASDIGAT
-363 RSRSAS
+363 
-369 PSRSATKSASK
+369 
-380 SAGRS
+380 
-385 ASPSKTATASRSR
+385 
-398 SRSRSASPS
+398 ASPS
-407 KSATKSAS
+407 KSANAS
-415 KSPSRSPAYEMSKS
+415 PADASRSRSPSPSRSPEYSVHKS
-429 NLSYSSHREK
+429 NVSYSSNQEK

-445 VYNIVRRVFIKNK
+445 VYNIVRDVFIKNR

-471 RYMPKHQRR
+471 RYMPKHRRR
-480 IIQKIPD
+480 IVQKIPD
-487 FDVLSEDPRHLC
+487 FDILSEEPRELC
-499 EAVIHELTAHKYTG
+499 EAVVRELTAHKYTG
-513 VKFTKHAGVGEV
+513 VKYTKHAGVGEV

-554 RIHGDGGSG
+554 RVNGTGDGA
-563 GGDNIR
+563 GDAGAGKGESIR

-585 ADRVYYDTN
+585 ADRVYYDIN

-607 RHNRLKQTGLL
+607 QHNRLKQSGLL
-618 KRFSINCYGE
+618 RRFSINCYGK

-639 TKKYEELKGKRD
+639 TEKYEELKGKRD

-664 YEHAKA
+664 YEHAA
-670 AKTGAKGAKGAKGTT
+670 GAKDAKAKK

-690 KTTKE
+690 KQT

>member
-1 MSRKN
+1 MPRK
-6 KHGHGGD
+6 HHRRDDDGGD
-13 DSATFEEKELEIL
+13 DNATYDEKELEIL
-26 RETVDLVE
+26 REAVDVME
-34 KQKGEKIIQDP
+34 KRKGAKIIQDP
-45 KIQKVI
+45 QVKKII
-51 SIVEKF
+51 SIVEEF

-93 YSDNALDCA
+93 YSDNALDHA

-142 MEPALFKAISREA
+142 MDPALFKAITRDA
-155 IIKKNI
+155 IVKKGI

-205 YDCDKIEYQR
+205 YQCDKIEYQR
-215 GFEGSTS
+215 GFEGATKA
-222 ENTGEISA
+222 NTGEVSI
-230 SRTRSRSRSK
+230 SRTRKRS
-240 SRSKT
+240 
-245 ATATATATASRSV
+245 ASV
-258 KRGGSG
+258 KKG
-264 GGSGSVK
+264 GGSRSATRSVK
-271 ALKRDAI
+271 ALKRKAI
-278 KNVIRKYHHL
+278 SAVIRKYHTL
-288 GAYMK
+288 GAYLK
-293 HLYNSVPSHEEKHG
+293 RLYHAVPSHEETMG
-307 DFTYK
+307 DFKYTV
-312 LEEDKLTRRYRLVA
+312 EEDKITHRYRLIA
-326 IYERFLGKD
+326 TYERILGAD
-335 DEFVLYSMKRTDLDP
+335 DTFVLYSMKTRDVDSE
-350 DASPSKTATASRS
+350 AA
-363 RSRSAS
+363 
-369 PSRSATKSASK
+369 
-380 SAGRS
+380 
-385 ASPSKTATASRSR
+385 ASRSR

-407 KSATKSAS
+407 PEAS
-415 KSPSRSPAYEMSKS
+415 REYSVRKS
-429 NLSYSSHREK
+429 NVSYKSNREK

-445 VYNIVRRVFIKNK
+445 IYNIVRDVFIKNR

-487 FDVLSEDPRHLC
+487 FDILSEEPRELC
-499 EAVIHELTAHKYTG
+499 EAVVRELTAHKYTD
-513 VKFTKHAGVGEV
+513 VKYTKHTGIGEV

-554 RIHGDGGSG
+554 RVNGDGDAGEGAGAGAGES
-563 GGDNIR
+563 IR

-585 ADRVYYDTN
+585 ADRVYYDIN
-594 RILCMSQFLFDVQ
+594 RIMCMSQFLFDVQ
-607 RHNRLKQTGLL
+607 QHNRLKQSGLL
-618 KRFSINCYGE
+618 RRFSINCYGK

-639 TKKYEELKGKRD
+639 TEKYEELKEKRD

-664 YEHAKA
+664 YEHAGA
-670 AKTGAKGAKGAKGTT
+670 GAGAKAKAK
-685 KTRKR
+685 KTRKKAR
-690 KTTKE
+690 SD

>member
-1 MSRKN
+1 
-6 KHGHGGD
+6 
-13 DSATFEEKELEIL
+13 
-26 RETVDLVE
+26 
-34 KQKGEKIIQDP
+34 
-45 KIQKVI
+45 
-51 SIVEKF
+51 
-57 IADKKLVCYGGT
+57 
-69 AINNILPEDAQF
+69 
-81 YNKDIELPDYDF
+81 
-93 YSDNALDCA
+93 
-102 KELADIYYKAGYED
+102 
-116 VEAKSGV
+116 
-123 HHGTYKVFVNFTG
+123 
-136 IADITQ
+136 
-142 MEPALFKAISREA
+142 
-155 IIKKNI
+155 
-161 RYAPP
+161 
-166 DFLRM
+166 
-171 AMYLELSR
+171 
-179 PDGDVSRWEKVQKR
+179 
-193 LTLLNTHYPLKG
+193 
-205 YDCDKIEYQR
+205 
-215 GFEGSTS
+215 
-222 ENTGEISA
+222 
-230 SRTRSRSRSK
+230 
-240 SRSKT
+240 
-245 ATATATATASRSV
+245 
-258 KRGGSG
+258 
-264 GGSGSVK
+264 
-271 ALKRDAI
+271 
-278 KNVIRKYHHL
+278 
-288 GAYMK
+288 
-293 HLYNSVPSHEEKHG
+293 
-307 DFTYK
+307 
-312 LEEDKLTRRYRLVA
+312 
-326 IYERFLGKD
+326 
-335 DEFVLYSMKRTDLDP
+335 
-350 DASPSKTATASRS
+350 
-363 RSRSAS
+363 
-369 PSRSATKSASK
+369 
-380 SAGRS
+380 
-385 ASPSKTATASRSR
+385 
-398 SRSRSASPS
+398 
-407 KSATKSAS
+407 
-415 KSPSRSPAYEMSKS
+415 MSKS

-563 GGDNIR
+563 GGGGDNIR

-664 YEHAKA
+664 YEHAKG
-670 AKTGAKGAKGAKGTT
+670 AKTAKTAKGAKGAKTAT